1 MRQEDNKEEK
11 EVELGGSEPEVAAR
25 RRCRKTLARLV
36 THPVQPHG
44 RPLPLHHQHLCLAST
59 EVSLPLSK
67 SEGDFVSRR
76 SSGKKEGS
84 RLFGEEEHRLERSS
98 SHFKTKLGENISKK
112 GKVS

>member
-1 MRQEDNKEEK
+1 MTSIDDEEGNY
-11 EVELGGSEPEVAAR
+11 ELGR
-25 RRCRKTLARLV
+25 HCV
-36 THPVQPHG
+36 TASHG
-44 RPLPLHHQHLCLAST
+44 GVPALLQ
-59 EVSLPLSK
+59 

-112 GKVS
+112 HLTMLASTHDK

>member
-1 MRQEDNKEEK
+1 MPQNSCQH
-11 EVELGGSEPEVAAR
+11 GGVPA
-25 RRCRKTLARLV
+25 LL
-36 THPVQPHG
+36 Q
-44 RPLPLHHQHLCLAST
+44 
-59 EVSLPLSK
+59 

-112 GKVS
+112 HLTMLASTHDK

>member
-1 MRQEDNKEEK
+1 MGFWGFGVCDSMDGWEGSYPLEY
-11 EVELGGSEPEVAAR
+11 GGVPA
-25 RRCRKTLARLV
+25 LL
-36 THPVQPHG
+36 Q
-44 RPLPLHHQHLCLAST
+44 
-59 EVSLPLSK
+59 

-112 GKVS
+112 HLTMLASTHDK

>member
-1 MRQEDNKEEK
+1 MPQNSCQ
-11 EVELGGSEPEVAAR
+11 VGHPSSPASWAPSSSTPSSSLSCQHGGVPA
-25 RRCRKTLARLV
+25 LL
-36 THPVQPHG
+36 Q
-44 RPLPLHHQHLCLAST
+44 
-59 EVSLPLSK
+59 

-112 GKVS
+112 EKFLKLM